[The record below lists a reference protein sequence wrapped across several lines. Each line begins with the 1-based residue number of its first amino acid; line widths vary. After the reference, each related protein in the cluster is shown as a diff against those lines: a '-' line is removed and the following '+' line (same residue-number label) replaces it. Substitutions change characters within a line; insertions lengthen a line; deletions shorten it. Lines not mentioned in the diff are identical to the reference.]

1 MLLTTI
7 CSIKIFYR
15 KCNLYVLR
23 TRLIAMTRNNSKDK
37 NSNFVQR
44 FEEIADLENN
54 IDTCRRKIIDNKIFP
69 VNIKHFNIVST

>member
-1 MLLTTI
+1 
-7 CSIKIFYR
+7 
-15 KCNLYVLR
+15 
-23 TRLIAMTRNNSKDK
+23 MTRNNSKDK

-69 VNIKHFNIVST
+69 VNIKHFNIVSRYSFPTHFINHKQSL

>member
-1 MLLTTI
+1 
-7 CSIKIFYR
+7 
-15 KCNLYVLR
+15 
-23 TRLIAMTRNNSKDK
+23 MTRNNSKDK

-54 IDTCRRKIIDNKIFP
+54 MDTCRRKIIDNEIFP

>member
-1 MLLTTI
+1 
-7 CSIKIFYR
+7 
-15 KCNLYVLR
+15 
-23 TRLIAMTRNNSKDK
+23 MTRNNNKDK

-54 IDTCRRKIIDNKIFP
+54 IDMCRRKIIDNEIFS